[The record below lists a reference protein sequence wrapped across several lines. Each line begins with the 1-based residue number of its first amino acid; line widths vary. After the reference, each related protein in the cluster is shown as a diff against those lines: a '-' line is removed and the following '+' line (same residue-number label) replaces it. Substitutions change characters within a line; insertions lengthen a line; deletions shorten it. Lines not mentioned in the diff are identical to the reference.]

1 MRAQVRRVL
10 VPTAVITVATSIAAA
25 LCPLAGE
32 YWVSVGSDI
41 ATWIALTESWIL
53 LSGLT
58 GYISL
63 GSATFIGTGAY
74 VFILLW
80 GKVPIWLGLMA
91 AGGSAGL
98 VALVVGT
105 PCLRVRGP
113 YFVIL
118 TLGVAEFVK
127 YIVVNIEASLA
138 NFGRLAL
145 GGPDVY
151 TIFYLMSGFAA
162 LAYLLAH
169 LVRRSRFGLGL
180 RSIRED
186 ESAAETSGVPVT
198 ALKEAAF
205 AISCRHTRRN
215 RGTICVACQRLFR
228 ALAIIQSSA
237 VGHHCH
243 DGGDRRQRRCAGAA
257 LRCRSAGPAIG
268 TTLGQR
274 SRGLYGDP
282 RGSFGRFCPWRARR
296 CLRAVAGPVAVE
308 VAVSLLRLDGVT
320 RRFGGVQALSGVS
333 FSVEAGEILGLMGA
347 NGAGKTTLF
356 NLISGTM
363 RPNTGSIEF
372 DGDPIERLRPD
383 QIARRG
389 IARTYQIRR
398 ARSQA

>member
-198 ALKEAAF
+198 ALKVAAF
-205 AISCRHTRRN
+205 AISAVIPGVIGALSVLRSGYFEPLQLFN
-215 RGTICVACQRLFR
+215 PLQSVTIVTMAVIGGSDDAPGPLFGVVLLVLLSELLWANAPEAYMVILGVLLVVFVLGAPDGVYGRLQ
-228 ALAIIQSSA
+228 AL
-237 VGHHCH
+237 
-243 DGGDRRQRRCAGAA
+243 
-257 LRCRSAGPAIG
+257 LRW
-268 TTLGQR
+268 R
-274 SRGLYGDP
+274 SR
-282 RGSFGRFCPWRARR
+282 
-296 CLRAVAGPVAVE
+296 
-308 VAVSLLRLDGVT
+308 
-320 RRFGGVQALSGVS
+320 
-333 FSVEAGEILGLMGA
+333 
-347 NGAGKTTLF
+347 
-356 NLISGTM
+356 
-363 RPNTGSIEF
+363 
-372 DGDPIERLRPD
+372 
-383 QIARRG
+383 
-389 IARTYQIRR
+389 
-398 ARSQA
+398 

>member
-10 VPTAVITVATSIAAA
+10 VPAAVITIAASTAAA
-25 LCPLAGE
+25 LCQLAGE

-63 GSATFIGTGAY
+63 GNATFIGAGAY

-138 NFGRLAL
+138 NFGRLVL
-145 GGPDVY
+145 GGPDIY

-162 LAYLLAH
+162 LAYLFAH

-180 RSIRED
+180 RAIRED

-198 ALKEAAF
+198 ALKVAAF
-205 AISCRHTRRN
+205 A
-215 RGTICVACQRLFR
+215 
-228 ALAIIQSSA
+228 SSA
-237 VGHHCH
+237 VI
-243 DGGDRRQRRCAGAA
+243 
-257 LRCRSAGPAIG
+257 P
-268 TTLGQR
+268 
-274 SRGLYGDP
+274 
-282 RGSFGRFCPWRARR
+282 
-296 CLRAVAGPVAVE
+296 
-308 VAVSLLRLDGVT
+308 GVV
-320 RRFGGVQALSGVS
+320 GALSVLRSGYFEPLQLFNPLQSLTMVTMAVIGGSDDAPGPLFGVVLLVLLS
-333 FSVEAGEILGLMGA
+333 ELLWANAPEAYLVILGLLLVVFVLGA
-347 NGAGKTTLF
+347 
-356 NLISGTM
+356 
-363 RPNTGSIEF
+363 P
-372 DGDPIERLRPD
+372 DGVYGRL
-383 QIARRG
+383 
-389 IARTYQIRR
+389 
-398 ARSQA
+398 QALWRWWSR